1 MAGFNIKDKI
11 KGLGSG
17 ILGVLMFLGFLMIP
31 FIFIFGILKVSEFL
45 YPIISVLAG
54 ASIGLFL
61 LIILPLSLF
70 KSLHNHLAGLSIIFS
85 HIVGASVF
93 MFSFLTI
100 FYYLGWIAF
109 FCMFMFQIVSPIAA
123 IGLFFKGQWGA
134 GFSIILGLIFT
145 YGMRFYGIWLLTL
158 VEKRISGEFIQSKDV
173 IDVGGTSDSTDQIED
188 IDLIEEDKNLNKDP
202 DVDDVKYDE

>member
-109 FCMFMFQIVSPIAA
+109 FFMFMFQIVSPIAA

-134 GFSIILGLIFT
+134 GFSIILGLIF
-145 YGMRFYGIWLLTL
+145 
-158 VEKRISGEFIQSKDV
+158 K
-173 IDVGGTSDSTDQIED
+173 
-188 IDLIEEDKNLNKDP
+188 
-202 DVDDVKYDE
+202 

>member
-1 MAGFNIKDKI
+1 MAEFNLKDKI
-11 KGLGSG
+11 KDFGSG
-17 ILGVLMFLGFLMIP
+17 ILGILMFLGFCIIP

-70 KSLHNHLAGLSIIFS
+70 KSLQNNLAGISLILSY
-85 HIVGASVF
+85 IVGASVF

-109 FCMFMFQIVSPIAA
+109 FFMFMFQLVAPIAA

-145 YGMRFYGIWLLTL
+145 YGMRFYGIWLPTL
-158 VEKRISGEFIQSKDV
+158 AEKRMSNGHFQASDV
-173 IDVGGTSDSTDQIED
+173 IDAEGSPEVIED
-188 IDLIEEDKNLNKDP
+188 EPEQIDDSSHNVEKASDDE
-202 DVDDVKYDE
+202 DVKFG

>member
-1 MAGFNIKDKI
+1 MAAFNVKEKI

-17 ILGVLMFLGFLMIP
+17 ILGILIFLGFCIIP

-70 KSLHNHLAGLSIIFS
+70 KSLQNKLAGISMVLS

-100 FYYLGWIAF
+100 FYYLGWVALF
-109 FCMFMFQIVSPIAA
+109 FMFMFQLVAPIAA

-145 YGMRFYGIWLLTL
+145 YGMRFYGIWLSTL
-158 VEKRISGEFIQSKDV
+158 EEKRMSNGRFQASDVVDVEGESEVVEEELEQLEEPPDNVEES
-173 IDVGGTSDSTDQIED
+173 ED
-188 IDLIEEDKNLNKDP
+188 E
-202 DVDDVKYDE
+202 DVKFET